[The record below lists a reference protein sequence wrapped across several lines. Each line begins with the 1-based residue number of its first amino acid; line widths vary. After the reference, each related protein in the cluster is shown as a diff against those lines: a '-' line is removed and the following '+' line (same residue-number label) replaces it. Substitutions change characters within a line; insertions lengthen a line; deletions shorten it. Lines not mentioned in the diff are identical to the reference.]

1 MHILELPSFF
11 PPYGGLFCIDQSV
24 ALQRQG
30 NTVRV
35 AANVNLSARLSPVTY
50 LFAHTKPYMLEM
62 RGIEVMRK
70 ELRGIPF
77 SLKKCS
83 WHWVKTT
90 QELVDK
96 YVEKYGKPDIIHAHC
111 CKWAG
116 YVAMKCSE
124 KYNVPYVITEHLPY
138 MILAEEFGKEGADAW
153 QLPYLKEAYKKASMV
168 IPVSEEL
175 VDDIACFI
183 GKDYKWKFISNTI
196 DIDFFAYRKRDSW
209 KGRPFVLC
217 CVADFVVRK
226 GYDVMLATIKDFVSR
241 YGIEVKIVIAGNN
254 TDSKGM
260 KELVEKYGLT
270 ACTELC
276 GKVDKYGVRDVLYR
290 SDCFFFATRSE
301 VQPLVVL
308 EAMSTGMPVVTTEA
322 VPRSERINGGCFV
335 GGIDKVEEL
344 RDLLYHVYNIE
355 DFDGVSVSKAIA
367 DLASPEKVGK
377 QLTGLFKEL
386 CEEFKGAE

>member
-124 KYNVPYVITEHLPY
+124 KYHVPYVITEHLPY

-217 CVADFVVRK
+217 CVADFVVR
-226 GYDVMLATIKDFVSR
+226 VMT
-241 YGIEVKIVIAGNN
+241 
-254 TDSKGM
+254 
-260 KELVEKYGLT
+260 
-270 ACTELC
+270 LC
-276 GKVDKYGVRDVLYR
+276 
-290 SDCFFFATRSE
+290 S
-301 VQPLVVL
+301 PL
-308 EAMSTGMPVVTTEA
+308 
-322 VPRSERINGGCFV
+322 
-335 GGIDKVEEL
+335 
-344 RDLLYHVYNIE
+344 
-355 DFDGVSVSKAIA
+355 
-367 DLASPEKVGK
+367 
-377 QLTGLFKEL
+377 
-386 CEEFKGAE
+386 